1 MAYGV
6 SSNSSYSSIFNSEKE
21 KRETSPAIHV
31 NLGSSVEMGKLKKVL
46 SNAVAGIEGK
56 KRGNIEIIWLVGM
69 GSEVTG

>member
-21 KRETSPAIHV
+21 KRQTSPAIHV
-31 NLGSSVEMGKLKKVL
+31 NLGSGVEMAKLKKVL

-56 KRGNIEIIWLVGM
+56 KREETSRSLVGM